1 MKDFK
6 YIIKRIIIGTG
17 IALALM
23 FIRQNVFA
31 YEWETDG
38 DVLINDIYFKS
49 RRYYVLPRKSG
60 TSTSEPVYPQTVQST
75 YYDFLSSS
83 ITSTSGSPIGNTTI
97 PGNTRSFGPYF
108 IQSERLDFTGT
119 TFYPNI
125 NYYVIVPY
133 GYNNNVFSSLSSNVN
148 EDKIL
153 DSSTYTTNSNYTSI
167 SSASLSFGIPNDLE
181 NPATFS
187 YYYYFKIA
195 FTVSEEVNDLIIDI
209 GTYGSQNFIFT
220 GYNTYSFDNYLLK
233 SNFLCNS
240 WVANSTCSYRSERMY
255 FPFIYTHVAGSIYP
269 PDGNDSLQETSQDI
283 KTAIDNIIN
292 GQFSEDLDFPNLNG
306 GGRPFGTNEKSLQE
320 LLLMPIEWLRTLVL
334 DDTVCTG
341 VNIPVPGF
349 SSSTMTLP
357 CLTPF
362 VTNIFGNEF
371 VIYIKAILGVVLGF
385 NIIYALYRSVIHI
398 LSPDHFLWIDD
409 IF

>member
-1 MKDFK
+1 MKDIK
-6 YIIKRIIIGTG
+6 YIIKRIIIGIG

-49 RRYYVLPRKSG
+49 RRYYVLPRRSG

-269 PDGNDSLQETSQDI
+269 SGGSIADSTSNDI
-283 KTAIDNIIN
+283 KTEIQQIID
-292 GQFSEDLDFPNLNG
+292 GQFTDDLNLPDLNG
-306 GGRPFGTNEKSLQE
+306 GGRKFGDNEYSLQD
-320 LLLMPIEWLRTLVL
+320 LLLMPIEFIQKLTTSNTCVSPS
-334 DDTVCTG
+334 V
-341 VNIPVPGF
+341 PVPGLNG
-349 SSSTMTLP
+349 TMQLP
-357 CLTPF
+357 CLTSF
-362 VTNIFGNEF
+362 ATS
-371 VIYIKAILGVVLGF
+371 ILGSEIVDMIKIILGCILGF
-385 NIIYALYRSVIHI
+385 KIIVALYNSILHI
-398 LSPDHFLWIDD
+398 LSPDHLLWVDD